1 MGSSLKG
8 GSMQKIYLL
17 LLSLFIGLFL
27 SGCTSGRADL
37 VLTGSSGQEL
47 LEVNA
52 DESAQGA
59 DSENDPGGGDFT
71 EDAGAPVEP
80 EDKSIFVYV
89 CGAVNSPG
97 VYELEEDSRVTDAV
111 EAAGGFSE
119 DADRDYVNLAALL
132 ADGIRLK
139 IPTSEETSMQDLSE
153 LESFDKPGVD
163 AGTGGSDNL
172 ININSASVSE
182 LTALP
187 GIGQST
193 AEKIIKYRDEHGRF
207 KSKEDIMNVSG
218 IKDKLFSRICDQ
230 ITV

>member
-17 LLSLFIGLFL
+17 FLSLFTGLFL
-27 SGCTSGRADL
+27 FGCTSERAEI
-37 VLTGSSGQEL
+37 VLTESSGEELLVENSDSSSEPADAESALNGGSSFE
-47 LEVNA
+47 ETVPPA
-52 DESAQGA
+52 EA
-59 DSENDPGGGDFT
+59 
-71 EDAGAPVEP
+71 EP
-80 EDKSIFVYV
+80 EVKSIFVYV

-97 VYELEEDSRVTDAV
+97 VYELDEASRVTDAV
-111 EAAGGFSE
+111 DAAGGFSE

-132 ADGIRLK
+132 TDGVKLK
-139 IPTSEETSMQDLSE
+139 IPTSAETSGQGSSE
-153 LESFDKPGVD
+153 IESFDQPEDTSGAKEK
-163 AGTGGSDNL
+163 L

-193 AEKIIKYRDEHGRF
+193 AEKIVKYRDEHGGF